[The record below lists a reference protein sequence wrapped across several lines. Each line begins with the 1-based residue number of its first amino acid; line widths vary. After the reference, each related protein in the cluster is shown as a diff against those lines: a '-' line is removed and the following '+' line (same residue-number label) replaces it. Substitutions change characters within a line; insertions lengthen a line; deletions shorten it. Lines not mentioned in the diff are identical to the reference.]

1 MFLKHILGTTALL
14 IFMSQ
19 ISIASAQPT
28 LLAQESELPFKK
40 IIFRVLDIKSH
51 NELANGIETIA
62 YKNGSI
68 TKNTEYYTPDKN
80 RTIIQTELA
89 TTILA
94 NLTINEYR
102 FKNNQTG
109 EQVELS
115 MTSPPLA
122 TVSYTQKR
130 DEKPQKSEYRWT
142 DRTIIGKTLHHFIVR
157 NWASLIAGKSPDFD
171 LYVPMKRD
179 QFKFRVRKDRDVQ
192 IKDQTAHVV
201 SLEPANWAI
210 RALVPRMDFF
220 YAVKNGVPVLVRY
233 EGATTVAIN
242 GDDKR
247 EVAIEFSYES

>member
-14 IFMSQ
+14 IVMSHL
-19 ISIASAQPT
+19 SIASAQTSP
-28 LLAQESELPFKK
+28 LAQESELPFKK

-51 NELANGIETIA
+51 NELASGIETIA

-68 TKNTEYYTPDKN
+68 TKNTEYYTTDKN

-89 TTILA
+89 TTTLA

-247 EVAIEFSYES
+247 EVAIEFTYES

>member
-1 MFLKHILGTTALL
+1 MFLKKIIGTTAVLILL
-14 IFMSQ
+14 TQ
-19 ISIASAQPT
+19 QATAWGQTTSANH
-28 LLAQESELPFKK
+28 ESELPFKK
-40 IIFRVLDIKSH
+40 IMFRVLDIKTN

-68 TKNTEYYTPDKN
+68 TKNTEYYAADKN
-80 RTIIQTELA
+80 RSIIQTELA
-89 TTILA
+89 STNLA

-109 EQVELS
+109 EQVELAMS
-115 MTSPPLA
+115 NPPVAL
-122 TVSYTQKR
+122 VSYTQKK
-130 DEKPQKSEYRWT
+130 DDKPQKSEYRWT

-157 NWASLIAGKSPDFD
+157 NWTILSAGKSPDFD

-192 IKDQTAHVV
+192 IKDQVAHVV

-247 EVAIEFSYES
+247 EVAIEFSYET

>member
-1 MFLKHILGTTALL
+1 MTLKNIIRTTVIFLVITHQ
-14 IFMSQ
+14 S
-19 ISIASAQPT
+19 
-28 LLAQESELPFKK
+28 LAWGQSSPPGHESELPFKK
-40 IIFRVLDIKSH
+40 IIFRVLDIKTN
-51 NELANGIETIA
+51 NELASGIETIA
-62 YKNGSI
+62 YKNGRI
-68 TKNTEYYTPDKN
+68 TKNTEYYTSDKN
-80 RTIIQTELA
+80 RSIIQTELA
-89 TTILA
+89 TTTLSS
-94 NLTINEYR
+94 LSINEYL

-109 EQVELS
+109 EQVDLV
-115 MTSPPLA
+115 MANPPIAL
-122 TVSYTQKR
+122 VNYLQKK
-130 DEKPQKSEYRWT
+130 DDKPQKSEYRWT

-157 NWASLIAGKSPDFD
+157 NWANLIAGKSPDFD

-192 IKDQTAHVV
+192 IKDQAAHVV

-220 YAVKNGVPVLVRY
+220 YTVKNGVPVLIRY

>member
-1 MFLKHILGTTALL
+1 MFLRRIINATAFLLLTIPQTMALGQSVPANY
-14 IFMSQ
+14 
-19 ISIASAQPT
+19 
-28 LLAQESELPFKK
+28 ESELPFKK
-40 IIFRVLDIKSH
+40 IIFRVLDIKTNS
-51 NELANGIETIA
+51 ELASGVETIA

-68 TKNTEYYTPDKN
+68 TKNTGYYTSDKN
-80 RTIIQTELA
+80 RSIIQTELA
-89 TTILA
+89 TTTLA

-109 EQVELS
+109 EQVELA
-115 MTSPPLA
+115 MTTPPVAL
-122 TVSYTQKR
+122 VNYTPKK
-130 DEKPQKSEYRWT
+130 DDKTQKSEFRWT
-142 DRTIIGKTLHHFIVR
+142 DRTIIGKTLHHYIVR
-157 NWASLIAGKSPDFD
+157 NWPSLIAGKSPDFD

-179 QFKFRVRKDRDVQ
+179 LFKFRVRKDRDIQ
-192 IKDQTAHVV
+192 LKDQTAHVV